1 MNLRIG
7 IVARCLNTAHIRG
20 MGRYVYELIQQLVD
34 EPGVQWLVLGDDPR
48 HPLNTPTGM
57 RGAVEVFPF
66 RGDRFQL
73 WEQVGLPRR
82 VKQQQVSV
90 LHCTEGTLPL
100 WQPVPTVVTLHDTLA
115 WQELQG
121 GPAVQAYFRG
131 VLPAALKRCAAIIT
145 GSASARDDISAKWP
159 VLADKITV
167 IPHGIGSEYLKADQ
181 PPVPSELQRSLSHT
195 PYLVY
200 LGGPLER
207 KRFGWAVQALLASG
221 LPQMQLVA
229 CGFGPAAA
237 AAARAALPANAA
249 ERVHFA
255 PFLSNEEI
263 FALYRTAVAVLYPT
277 LYEGFG
283 FPAIEAQAAGVPVI
297 FSPVSSLNELVGPLT
312 LLAAPHDINAWAGA
326 IQRAATMG
334 AERTALADEARD
346 WVQAFSWHRSAL
358 AHLEV
363 YRRIAK
369 ATDKTR

>member
-1 MNLRIG
+1 MKPLRIG

-20 MGRYVYELIQQLVD
+20 MGRYVYELIRQFVD
-34 EPGVQWLVLGDDPR
+34 EPGLEWHVMGDDPR
-48 HPLNTPTGM
+48 HPLKTPIGM
-57 RGAVEVFPF
+57 RGAVDVFPF
-66 RGDRFQL
+66 RGDRFHL

-82 VKQQQVSV
+82 AKQQRVSV

-131 VLPAALKRCAAIIT
+131 VLPAAFKRCAAIIT
-145 GSASARDDISAKWP
+145 ISESAREDISAKWP
-159 VLADKITV
+159 ALAEKISV
-167 IPHGIGSEYLKADQ
+167 IPHGIGSEYLRAGA
-181 PPVPSELQRSLSHT
+181 PPEPSELQRSLADA

-207 KRFGWAVQALLASG
+207 KRFSWAVQALLASG
-221 LPQMQLVA
+221 LPKMQLVA

-237 AAARAALPANAA
+237 AAARAALPVEVAG
-249 ERVHFA
+249 RIHFA
-255 PFLSNEEI
+255 PFLSDEEI
-263 FALYRTAVAVLYPT
+263 FALYRGAVAVLYPT

-312 LLAAPHDINAWAGA
+312 LLAAPRDINDWAKA
-326 IQRAATMG
+326 IHRAASMES
-334 AERTALADEARD
+334 ERTVLAEQARQ
-346 WVQAFSWHRSAL
+346 WVQTFSWQRSAR
-358 AHLEV
+358 AHLDV
-363 YRRIAK
+363 YRRVAQASGK
-369 ATDKTR
+369 

>member
-1 MNLRIG
+1 MTLRIG

-34 EPGVQWLVLGDDPR
+34 EPDVQWHVMGDDPR
-48 HPLNTPTGM
+48 HALNTPKGM
-57 RGAVEVFPF
+57 RGAVDVFPF

-82 VKQQQVSV
+82 VKQRQLSV

-121 GPAVQAYFRG
+121 GPALKAYFNG

-145 GSASARDDISAKWP
+145 GSESARDDISAKWP
-159 VLADKITV
+159 VLAEKITV
-167 IPHGIGSEYLKADQ
+167 IPHGIGSEYLKVGL
-181 PPVPSELQRSLSHT
+181 PPAPSELQRSLKDA
-195 PYLVY
+195 PFLVY
-200 LGGPLER
+200 LGGSLER

-221 LPQMQLVA
+221 MPQVQLVA
-229 CGFGPAAA
+229 CGFGVAGA
-237 AAARAALPANAA
+237 AAARAALPAEAA
-249 ERVHFA
+249 KRVHFA
-255 PFLSNEEI
+255 PFLSDEEI
-263 FALYRTAVAVLYPT
+263 FALYRGAVAVLYPT

-297 FSPVSSLNELVGPLT
+297 FSPLSSLNELVGPLT
-312 LLAAPHDINAWAGA
+312 ILAAPHDIGAWAGA
-326 IQRAATMG
+326 IQQAARLG
-334 AERTALADEARD
+334 AERSALAEKARA
-346 WVQAFSWHRSAL
+346 WVQAFSWHRSAR

-363 YRRIAK
+363 YRSIA
-369 ATDKTR
+369 R